1 MTNDQL
7 LIELA
12 LFLNKELLTD
22 NKINYQLYKITE
34 DFLLSHLKNN

>member
-12 LFLNKELLTD
+12 LFLNEELLTD